1 MSAFQTICENDQIAL
16 IKYSSIEALLMRTA
30 LYFDYDQEFWTF
42 IHDTKGG
49 IKCKLDLLKDLHNL
63 NGIDGYNCYYEKF
76 PDRPNLIHKEMV
88 KLQQQLYMYL
98 LKRYFHMKYGSSCAA
113 QERFLRIINSLE
125 ELSKF
130 VTIHREAH
138 RRDHNTQIG
147 PLLREVLDLPALD
160 NCPNNNDYTVL

>member
-1 MSAFQTICENDQIAL
+1 FGTAWDNDP
-16 IKYSSIEALLMRTA
+16 YVV
-30 LYFDYDQEFWTF
+30 
-42 IHDTKGG
+42 
-49 IKCKLDLLKDLHNL
+49 DLLVTIILFN
-63 NGIDGYNCYYEKF
+63 

-130 VTIHREAH
+130 VTIHREAQ
-138 RRDHNTQIG
+138 RMDYKTQIG

-160 NCPNNNDYTVL
+160 NCPNNNDYTLTVL